1 MKNPTGSLRMTI
13 LLLCLLAGLPGL
25 SLAQDRGGI
34 TGTVSDPS
42 GAGIPD
48 ASVKVTNIGR
58 GEAIELRSTTVG
70 LYSASNLIPGTYT
83 VTVTVPSFR
92 TSTLTGIEVRVGE
105 ITRADV
111 QLQVGEITQ
120 SIEVSAAGAVLKTDS
135 SDVGSVV
142 ATDVILNL
150 PLQVAGAARDPLA
163 FAKLTPGFAGST
175 ANAGLEYQTFYS
187 VSGGQSSGTSVLIDG
202 ADVTLTSVQSQVVTG
217 VTVEAVEE
225 FKVMSSN
232 YSAEYGRSTGG
243 IINLT
248 LKSGTNDFHGSGYE
262 FLRNDKLD
270 ARGFFNPE
278 RQVNRQN
285 DFGGL
290 FSGPVR
296 LPKLYNG
303 RDRTFF
309 MVAYEGF
316 RYRQGALGQIG
327 TYPID
332 DFRHGD
338 FSKLVD
344 SSGKQI
350 PIYDPSTTQVLAD
363 GTVVRQQFPGNVI
376 PANRIDP
383 VAQNVLPLIPPLDY
397 TDRLTNNILSHQQN
411 VVNTDILTLKVD
423 HAFNSAHKL
432 TFSYSQAKDNNLD
445 QRAFG
450 PLGQSGHWLQK
461 TKYTRLAHDYVITP
475 RLLNHVQFG
484 YSRRWCG
491 DGPLYPGDYASQIG
505 LKNVGNTQFPI
516 FNIDGYYPATGE
528 DHTFGGGPFANNF
541 GCVDNSYQ
549 FNEALSYTR
558 GRHSLK
564 FGGEI
569 RKQQYNVNDLSSYE
583 GSFGFGSA
591 QTGLPGSLDNT
602 GDPFASFL
610 LGAVSSGNL
619 NYLGSQSAHRFASM
633 GIFAQDD
640 IKWTSRLTFN
650 LGLRYERFWPMS
662 DANGRLTS
670 FDPRTANPGAD
681 GRPGAL
687 IFAGDGPG
695 RTGSNRFQ
703 EIYNKAF
710 GPRVGLAYQLNS
722 RTVMRAGYGIYYQE
736 LKEPGWGE
744 GNEGFFTNVTY
755 NSADGFSQA
764 FKLGDG
770 FPTDFPKP
778 PFIDPTFSNDRNV
791 AYADPASGRPPVAQN
806 WQLSIE
812 RQISQKLLVEGA
824 YVGSNGH
831 HLITRNVRYNQ
842 VDPRYLALGSLLR
855 ADIDSIE
862 AQAAGIQKPYSTF
875 SGTVAQA
882 LRPFPQYRNISTAN
896 TFGSDKTGNSS
907 YHAFQF
913 KLHGQLARDLTLF
926 ASYTFSKNLTD
937 GANNR
942 DLDGYQPNLGS
953 SQDGFNRRAEKSLA
967 ALDIPHNFVVHFLY
981 DLPFGPGKARLQ
993 SGVVSK
999 LLGGWALG
1007 AVLTYQSG
1015 LPIGTPSPVS
1025 SNVPLF
1031 AGGIRP
1037 DLVPGVSSLSDAA
1050 RSGSFDPGRDVY
1062 LNSAAWSSPAP
1073 FLFGNAPRISDARIE
1088 PLRGDD
1094 VSILKNTAVG
1104 EKVRIQFRAEIFNL
1118 FNRTQF
1124 SFPSADLGSSDFGM
1138 VFLQQNRPRTI
1149 QVGLKVIF

>member
-1 MKNPTGSLRMTI
+1 
-13 LLLCLLAGLPGL
+13 
-25 SLAQDRGGI
+25 LAQDRGGI
-34 TGTVSDPS
+34 TGTVSDQS
-42 GAGIPD
+42 GAGIPN

-58 GEAIELRSTTVG
+58 GEAIELRTTTAG
-70 LYSASNLIPGTYT
+70 LYSGSNLIPGTYALT
-83 VTVTVPSFR
+83 VMVPGFR

-105 ITRADV
+105 IARADV
-111 QLQVGEITQ
+111 QLQVAEITQ
-120 SIEVSAAGAVLKTDS
+120 SIQVSAAGAALKTES

-142 ATDVILNL
+142 ATQAILNL
-150 PLQVAGAARDPLA
+150 PLQVAGAVRDPLA

-175 ANAGLEYQTFYS
+175 ANSAVEYQTFYS
-187 VSGGQSSGTSVLIDG
+187 INGGQAGGTSILIDG
-202 ADVTLTSVQSQVVTG
+202 ADITLTSVQSQFNAG
-217 VTVEAVEE
+217 VTVEGVEE

-248 LKSGTNDFHGSGYE
+248 LKSGTSDFHGTAYE

-278 RQVNRQN
+278 RLVNRQN

-350 PIYDPSTTQVLAD
+350 PIFDPATTKVLGD
-363 GTVVRQQFPGNVI
+363 GTVVRQRFPGNVI

-383 VAQNVLPLIPPLDY
+383 VAQNVLALIPPLNYPDQ
-397 TDRLTNNILSHQQN
+397 LTNNILSHQQN
-411 VVNTDILTLKVD
+411 VTNTDILTLKVD

-432 TFSYSQAKDNNLD
+432 TFSYSQAQEDDADLRD
-445 QRAFG
+445 FG
-450 PLGQSGHWLQK
+450 PLGQSGGALQK
-461 TKYTRLAHDYVITP
+461 TRYTRLAHDYVITP

-484 YSRRWCG
+484 FSRRWRRESPR
-491 DGPLYPGDYASQIG
+491 DLGDYASQIG
-505 LKNVGNTQFPI
+505 LKKVGATQFPVM
-516 FNIDGYYPATGE
+516 NLDGYYPATGQTN
-528 DHTFGGGPFANNF
+528 TFGGGPFGNIYK
-541 GCVDNSYQ
+541 GVDNSYQ
-549 FNEALSYTR
+549 LNETLSYTR
-558 GRHSLK
+558 GRHNLK
-564 FGGEI
+564 FGGEM
-569 RKQQYNVNDLSSYE
+569 RKQQYNVSDLSGHS
-583 GSFGFGSA
+583 GNIGFVST
-591 QTGLPGSLDNT
+591 QTGLPGSSDNT
-602 GDPFASFL
+602 GDAFASFL
-610 LGAVSSGNL
+610 LGAVNTASF
-619 NYLGSQSAHRFASM
+619 NYLGNQSAHRFASM

-640 IKWTSRLTFN
+640 IKWTSRLTLN
-650 LGLRYERFWPMS
+650 LGLRYERFWPLS
-662 DANGRLTS
+662 DATGRLSS
-670 FDPRTANPGAD
+670 FDPRTPNPGAD
-681 GRPGAL
+681 SRPGAL
-687 IFAGDGPG
+687 IFAGNGPG

-703 EIYNKAF
+703 ELYNKAF

-722 RTVMRAGYGIYYQE
+722 RTVIRAGYGIYYQE
-736 LKEPGWGE
+736 LKEPGWGG
-744 GNEGFFTNVTY
+744 GNEGFFTNVTF
-755 NSADGFSQA
+755 NSLDGFSQA

-806 WQLSIE
+806 WQLSVE
-812 RQISQKLLVEGA
+812 RQISEKLLIEGA
-824 YVGSNGH
+824 YVGSDGH
-831 HLITRNVRYNQ
+831 HLLTNNVRYNQ

-855 ADIDSIE
+855 ADIDSAE

-882 LRPFPQYRNISTAN
+882 LRPFPQYRGISTEN
-896 TFGSDKTGNSS
+896 LFGSDKTGNSI
-907 YHAFQF
+907 YHALQF

-942 DLDGYQPNLGS
+942 DLDHYAANLRS
-953 SQDGFNRRAEKSLA
+953 SQDGFNRAAEKSIA
-967 ALDIPHNFVVHFLY
+967 ALDIPHNLVVHFLY
-981 DLPFGPGKARLQ
+981 DFPFGPGKVLLQ
-993 SGVVSK
+993 SGIGSK
-999 LLGGWALG
+999 LVGGWALG
-1007 AVLTYQSG
+1007 GVLTYQSG
-1015 LPIGTPSPVS
+1015 LPIPTPTPASN
-1025 SNVPLF
+1025 NVPLF
-1031 AGGIRP
+1031 AGTIRP
-1037 DLVPGVSSLSDAA
+1037 DRVLGASSLSAPA

-1062 LNSAAWSSPAP
+1062 LNSAAWSSPAAYR
-1073 FLFGNAPRISDARIE
+1073 FGNAARMSDARIGPFLGE
-1088 PLRGDD
+1088 D

-1124 SFPSADLGSSDFGM
+1124 SFPSVDLGSSDFGM
-1138 VFLQQNRPRTI
+1138 VFLQQNRPRTM
-1149 QVGLKVIF
+1149 QMGLKVIF